1 MLKIIKRSVPLATEG
16 TINRL
21 KSDLADARGLTEAR
35 PFTAKETYP
44 QGELFTHNGRVFTAD
59 VTIVTGET
67 VTPGIN
73 CTETNI
79 ADALNAIQKG
89 E

>member
-21 KSDLADARGLTEAR
+21 KADLADARGLTEAQ

-59 VTIVTGET
+59 VTIVAGET
-67 VTPGIN
+67 VTPGVN

-89 E
+89 G

>member
-21 KSDLADARGLTEAR
+21 KSDLADARGLTEAQ
-35 PFTAKETYP
+35 PFVAENTYP
-44 QGELFTHNGRVFTAD
+44 AGELFVHNGRVFTALF
-59 VTIVTGET
+59 TIIKGET
-67 VTPGIN
+67 AKPNVN
-73 CTETNI
+73 CKETNI

-89 E
+89 G